1 MEFRDTEKQ
10 DGSLKIVFNEDEIK
24 TLTKTKCLI
33 LDPKY
38 SKEFVTTL
46 MGVCMRL
53 MAKLNPEKKLNKEK

>member
-24 TLTKTKCLI
+24 TLIKTK
-33 LDPKY
+33 
-38 SKEFVTTL
+38 FVTTL

>member
-38 SKEFVTTL
+38 SKEFL
-46 MGVCMRL
+46 L
-53 MAKLNPEKKLNKEK
+53 L